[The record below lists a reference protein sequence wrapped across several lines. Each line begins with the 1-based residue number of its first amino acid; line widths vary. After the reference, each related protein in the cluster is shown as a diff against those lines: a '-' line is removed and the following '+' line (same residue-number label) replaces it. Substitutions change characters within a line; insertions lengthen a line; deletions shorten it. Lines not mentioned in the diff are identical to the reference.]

1 MTDERRTVSPSRVLG
16 GSVGRPFYGDGAPHW
31 REGRGQG
38 RPSGLAAEAER
49 EVDLLVKSLRR
60 EGHREETPLL
70 GGVQDDLLS
79 LAVRIES
86 CSGRRPCLSGA
97 CPCCRRA
104 LKRLFVYATR
114 YIIYPGGPETLMV
127 CAVWRRAR
135 IGLDELPGDDLFDPT
150 RERLDRAL
158 ERANTPVLG
167 GLDVSLNE
175 HEAGHFEAHWS
186 PHAHLFAP
194 SSAMRRGEAEFAKWF
209 RRDDVTRQPL
219 RIQTFDGRRVGR
231 AYALKSDFMR
241 RTSLEPT
248 TRSDGR
254 RSTYSTRGKPIW
266 GVERAELALA
276 LDRAGLDARLYL
288 RGYELVIDGG
298 KVEIVRS
305 TTRLGARTSTPAERD
320 RHSPNSRR

>member
-104 LKRLFVYATR
+104 LKRQFVYATR
-114 YIIYPGGPETLMV
+114 YIIYPGGPETLMIGRV
-127 CAVWRRAR
+127 LWDEFFANNDWPMASSVAVVM
-135 IGLDELPGDDLFDPT
+135 
-150 RERLDRAL
+150 
-158 ERANTPVLG
+158 VL
-167 GLDVSLNE
+167 LIVV
-175 HEAGHFEAHWS
+175 
-186 PHAHLFAP
+186 P
-194 SSAMRRGEAEFAKWF
+194 
-209 RRDDVTRQPL
+209 
-219 RIQTFDGRRVGR
+219 
-231 AYALKSDFMR
+231 
-241 RTSLEPT
+241 
-248 TRSDGR
+248 
-254 RSTYSTRGKPIW
+254 
-266 GVERAELALA
+266 LALFNKYQA
-276 LDRAGLDARLYL
+276 ESTQGAG
-288 RGYELVIDGG
+288 
-298 KVEIVRS
+298 K
-305 TTRLGARTSTPAERD
+305 
-320 RHSPNSRR
+320 